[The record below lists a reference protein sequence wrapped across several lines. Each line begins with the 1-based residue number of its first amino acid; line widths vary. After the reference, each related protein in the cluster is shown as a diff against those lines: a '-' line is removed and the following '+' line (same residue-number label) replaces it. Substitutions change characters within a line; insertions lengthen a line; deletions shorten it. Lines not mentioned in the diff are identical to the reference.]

1 MFLPLKDENPTKTFP
16 YKTILLIACSTFVF
30 FIELAMGQY
39 RGYIVA
45 KFGMIPFEI
54 THGVDLNPEV
64 ALGPYIT
71 LLTSLFLH
79 GSFLHLIGNMWFLWI
94 FGNNIEDVVGHY
106 KFIAFYILGG
116 FAASFLQI
124 AVSTSSTVPVIGASG
139 AVSAVLG
146 AYILKF
152 PKARVKTLMFLFIF
166 VTDMVFY
173 AASVFRAK
181 VREQCGVVRS
191 YRGVHI
197 RPSGDKS
204 FSKKG
209 KKPEV
214 QDLLM
219 RISNIIPVTSLG
231 FLSILSVVFISGCSF
246 HNSSISGKVIITA
259 GGMQMLN
266 AKDISLNPDTIS
278 SGWVF

>member
-16 YKTILLIACSTFVF
+16 YMTILLIACSTFVF

-166 VTDMVFY
+166 VTVINVP
-173 AASVFRAK
+173 AAAFIGIWFFMQLLSSVL
-181 VREQCGVVRS
+181 RS
-191 YRGVHI
+191 GSNVAWFAHI
-197 RPSGDKS
+197 GG
-204 FSKKG
+204 FIFG
-209 KKPEV
+209 
-214 QDLLM
+214 LL
-219 RISNIIPVTSLG
+219 
-231 FLSILSVVFISGCSF
+231 
-246 HNSSISGKVIITA
+246 A
-259 GGMQMLN
+259 
-266 AKDISLNPDTIS
+266 ISLFQKKERNRKYRIY
-278 SGWVF
+278 